1 MQFTALEEQNEEL
14 QAAVLTRGVEEG
26 RHLLNGTLNSL
37 AQELEEMSQAQ
48 VIQFISF
55 NPLFIMPCSPCSYE
69 FDGIHFY
76 AILTLRYVLAFRSA
90 SDTSLLCIFF
100 QFYIF

>member
-1 MQFTALEEQNEEL
+1 MTIGLEEQNEEL

-48 VIQFISF
+48 VSYSLIDVIFLSSCFFFLGTSSKIFIC
-55 NPLFIMPCSPCSYE
+55 NSYYLI
-69 FDGIHFY
+69 FRKFTRK
-76 AILTLRYVLAFRSA
+76 ARYICFV
-90 SDTSLLCIFF
+90 
-100 QFYIF
+100 

>member
-1 MQFTALEEQNEEL
+1 MFEILFTALEEQNEEL

-48 VIQFISF
+48 VSCFHKMF
-55 NPLFIMPCSPCSYE
+55 ALFLK
-69 FDGIHFY
+69 H
-76 AILTLRYVLAFRSA
+76 VLFKLKS
-90 SDTSLLCIFF
+90 TSLHS
-100 QFYIF
+100 

>member
-1 MQFTALEEQNEEL
+1 MFKEVTKFCFLSLLGLEEQNEEL

-48 VIQFISF
+48 VS
-55 NPLFIMPCSPCSYE
+55 
-69 FDGIHFY
+69 
-76 AILTLRYVLAFRSA
+76 
-90 SDTSLLCIFF
+90 
-100 QFYIF
+100 

>member
-1 MQFTALEEQNEEL
+1 MTVYEKKGSNFYSFICILSIGLEEQNEEL

-48 VIQFISF
+48 VI
-55 NPLFIMPCSPCSYE
+55 L
-69 FDGIHFY
+69 
-76 AILTLRYVLAFRSA
+76 
-90 SDTSLLCIFF
+90 
-100 QFYIF
+100 

>member
-1 MQFTALEEQNEEL
+1 MTIGLEEQNEEL

-48 VIQFISF
+48 VSYSLIDVFFLVRVSF
-55 NPLFIMPCSPCSYE
+55 FSALLQRFS
-69 FDGIHFY
+69 FAIH
-76 AILTLRYVLAFRSA
+76 I
-90 SDTSLLCIFF
+90 I
-100 QFYIF
+100 

>member
-1 MQFTALEEQNEEL
+1 MFKEVTKLCFFSLLGLEEQNEEL

-48 VIQFISF
+48 VS
-55 NPLFIMPCSPCSYE
+55 
-69 FDGIHFY
+69 
-76 AILTLRYVLAFRSA
+76 
-90 SDTSLLCIFF
+90 
-100 QFYIF
+100 

>member
-1 MQFTALEEQNEEL
+1 MTIGLEEQNEEL

-48 VIQFISF
+48 VSYSLIDVFFFLVRVSF
-55 NPLFIMPCSPCSYE
+55 FLARLQRFS
-69 FDGIHFY
+69 FAIH
-76 AILTLRYVLAFRSA
+76 I
-90 SDTSLLCIFF
+90 I
-100 QFYIF
+100 